1 MRERIFD
8 IAGRMTGEGPT
19 RDFDNDQDYETICSY
34 FNKFQNIFYANERD
48 AYDRDGV
55 PHFQAIRD
63 VLAAMFRRRT
73 PAIANGPHARY
84 GSMPRKIKKWFER
97 FFKGKEE
104 K

>member
-1 MRERIFD
+1 
-8 IAGRMTGEGPT
+8 
-19 RDFDNDQDYETICSY
+19 
-34 FNKFQNIFYANERD
+34 
-48 AYDRDGV
+48 V

-63 VLAAMFRRRT
+63 VLAAMFRRRNS
-73 PAIANGPHARY
+73 AIANGPHAYY